1 MTPFRESWA
10 EILKDDINALPR
22 AIKQAEQAADYLEM
36 HAGIMPVSEY
46 EKKYSKENSRTLTI
60 NENNIVQ
67 EEQSAELMLTPTI
80 A

>member
-1 MTPFRESWA
+1 MEHDAFMEVIDRLITGGM
-10 EILKDDINALPR
+10 K
-22 AIKQAEQAADYLEM
+22 EM
-36 HAGIMPVSEY
+36 DAGIMPVSEY

-60 NENNIVQ
+60 NENNTVQ

>member
-1 MTPFRESWA
+1 
-10 EILKDDINALPR
+10 
-22 AIKQAEQAADYLEM
+22 
-36 HAGIMPVSEY
+36 MPVSEY

-67 EEQSAELMLTPTI
+67 EEQPAELMLTPTI